1 MWAQTRQLRQLRQLG
16 LLTIEPAVGSYATAA
31 CSTQVQLTHQWEPQ
45 SATTS
50 LQNWQLGQLPWA
62 WPCTYPRPTE
72 TGPLCADMQRLQGTS
87 LPSHRTFSVLRPQPA
102 SRQFAL
108 QLKCP
113 PVTALAGTRPK
124 VDIDWDTL
132 GFGLQNVAANM
143 YVANWTEEAGWQQG
157 DLQAYGPLPML
168 PSAQVLNYGQAAF
181 EGMKAQRSHKDRIV
195 VFRPDRNAERLH
207 QGAERLIMPPVPKD
221 MFIDAVTATV
231 RANVDYVVVLPST
244 AAMPCSLSALAGVGC
259 LLPQV
264 PPLGKGSMYLRPL
277 LMGTGPILGLGPAP
291 SYTFAI
297 YCAAVGAYFKS
308 GQLTP
313 IDLIVEER
321 FHRAAP
327 GGMGGT
333 KAAGNYSPVLVT
345 QLAAKKAGYSDVV
358 YLDAKT
364 DTYLEEVSSCNIFCV
379 KGNTIKT
386 PPLQGTILPG
396 VTRRKQST
404 PVPSARGSHVAS
416 EGAATGLTT
425 AAAGLWG
432 PQGVPVQLPCLLL
445 APPLPLRSIL
455 ELAAHRGY
463 QVEEVPVS
471 VHEAMEADELF
482 TTGTA
487 VVVCSVGSLTY
498 QGRRREFT
506 QQGQPGKVAL
516 EMYTSLTD
524 IQAEKADDPFGW
536 VVP

>member
-1 MWAQTRQLRQLRQLG
+1 MWSQTRQLRQLRQLG
-16 LLTIEPAVGSYATAA
+16 LLTIEPAVCSHTTAA
-31 CSTQVQLTHQWEPQ
+31 CSTPMQLTHQWEPH

-62 WPCTYPRPTE
+62 CPYLRTKK
-72 TGPLCADMQRLQGTS
+72 TGLHCADMQRLQGTS
-87 LPSHRTFSVLRPQPA
+87 LPSHRTFSVLRPQPG

-108 QLKCP
+108 ELKCP

-231 RANVDYVVVLPST
+231 RANVDYV
-244 AAMPCSLSALAGVGC
+244 
-259 LLPQV
+259 

-297 YCAAVGAYFKS
+297 YCAAVGAYFKG

-396 VTRRKQST
+396 VTRR
-404 PVPSARGSHVAS
+404 
-416 EGAATGLTT
+416 
-425 AAAGLWG
+425 
-432 PQGVPVQLPCLLL
+432 
-445 APPLPLRSIL
+445 SIL

-487 VVVCSVGSLTY
+487 V
-498 QGRRREFT
+498 GRRREFT

-536 VVP
+536 V